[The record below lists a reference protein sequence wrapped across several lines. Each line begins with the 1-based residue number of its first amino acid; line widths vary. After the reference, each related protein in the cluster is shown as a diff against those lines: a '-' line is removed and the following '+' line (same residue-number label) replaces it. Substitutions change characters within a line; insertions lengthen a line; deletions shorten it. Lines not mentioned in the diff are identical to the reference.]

1 MLRIVDVCGCGL
13 MAISPIGVSTVGRM
27 ADVLVGAKQQAEKII
42 LERLNGYNCVKQ
54 YVAMGTLLANISR
67 KKEELVVLKRHVMEV
82 SVGLSTVSMYQEV
95 YSFYGILQKKP

>member
-1 MLRIVDVCGCGL
+1 M
-13 MAISPIGVSTVGRM
+13 GRM

-82 SVGLSTVSMYQEV
+82 SVGLVSSECIKENEL
-95 YSFYGILQKKP
+95 ILSKNPCKNQLKQFPCNISCLSLI